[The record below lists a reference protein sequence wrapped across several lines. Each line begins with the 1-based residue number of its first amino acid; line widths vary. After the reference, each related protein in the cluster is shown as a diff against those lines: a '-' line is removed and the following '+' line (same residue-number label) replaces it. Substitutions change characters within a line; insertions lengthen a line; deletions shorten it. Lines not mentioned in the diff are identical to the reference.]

1 MTTRVNRLTITDIE
15 KALATPVSVAF
26 IIVMVMTRDSGQHSR
41 PRPTTFDRLE
51 ILIRKTTKQL
61 PSVADRGQTD
71 CVTGFAVFRS

>member
-41 PRPTTFDRLE
+41 PTTFDRLE